1 MAYHLSYLP
10 IVVTAMS
17 YYYFGHTLQFRLE
30 LK

>member
-17 YYYFGHTLQFRLE
+17 YLLFWSYFAI
-30 LK
+30 